1 MLSKIARTRGLGVT
15 KICTVLL
22 FWSFIVRDEPEWI
35 QAKMI
40 LGWIIEVGLMGETF

>member
-1 MLSKIARTRGLGVT
+1 MDCWLKDFIT
-15 KICTVLL
+15 K
-22 FWSFIVRDEPEWI
+22 FIVRDEPEWI